1 MLLQSNYL
9 AKIRQG
15 RQIYY
20 QQGLRF
26 ICRII
31 FPDFTI
37 LLRYEG
43 ETPWI
48 ILTWFFTLWT

>member
-1 MLLQSNYL
+1 MLLQNNYL

-26 ICRII
+26 ICKIKIPKLNQII
-31 FPDFTI
+31 NI
-37 LLRYEG
+37 QR
-43 ETPWI
+43 
-48 ILTWFFTLWT
+48 